1 MGEMDRVPQ
10 NTLDWTRISNV
21 RRLPYADV
29 ALRAQLRVRCALCM
43 QRGENSGDVVARAL
57 VARQ

>member
-10 NTLDWTRISNV
+10 NTLDWTRINNV
-21 RRLPYADV
+21 RRLPHADV
-29 ALRAQLRVRCALCM
+29 ALRAQLRARCVLYM